1 MSGTWPRWRD
11 VAGVLTL
18 YGATGSWLERLDPR
32 AKIGACL
39 AAILAVILAD
49 SVTVKTAVVG
59 LLLIGWLSAR
69 LGAGLLAITVASLA
83 FFFLTTITLRGVI
96 RGQHAADAVELGP
109 LRYSP
114 SGVMDGLAMCLQILG
129 VILALTLLVRATEP
143 IRLAEGME
151 RLLSPFK
158 RFGLPAHEAVMMFSI
173 ALRFLPIMVTEIQRM
188 QTAQLARGGGV
199 HRRGLRARIGA
210 LVPLLIPVVIVALV
224 RAKELAEA
232 MEARG
237 YRGDVE
243 RTSLREYRLERGEL
257 VLLSGGVVLLLVAIA
272 TRVW

>member
-1 MSGTWPRWRD
+1 MPSL
-11 VAGVLTL
+11 LTL

-32 AKIGACL
+32 AKIGA
-39 AAILAVILAD
+39 ATVAVLAVILAD
-49 SVTVKTAVVG
+49 SVAVKATIVA
-59 LLLIGWLSAR
+59 LLLLGWLTSR
-69 LGAGLLAITVASLA
+69 LGGKLLAITVASLA

-96 RGQHAADAVELGP
+96 RGQHAADAVAWGP

-114 SGVMDGLAMCLQILG
+114 AGVVDGLAMCLQILG

-151 RLLSPFK
+151 RLLTGFK

-173 ALRFLPIMVTEIQRM
+173 ALRFLPIMATEIQRM

-199 HRRGLRARIGA
+199 HRRGVRARTGA
-210 LVPLLIPVVIVALV
+210 ILPLLIPVVIVALV
-224 RAKELAEA
+224 RARDLAEA
-232 MEARG
+232 MDARG

-243 RTSLREYRLERGEL
+243 RTSLREYRLTGGDL
-257 VLLSGGVVLLLVAIA
+257 TLLTGGVVLLVVAIA
-272 TRVW
+272 TRL

>member
-1 MSGTWPRWRD
+1 MPS
-11 VAGVLTL
+11 VLTL

-39 AAILAVILAD
+39 AATVAVIVAD
-49 SVTVKTAVVG
+49 SVGVKAAIVA
-59 LLLIGWLSAR
+59 LLLLGWLTSR
-69 LGAGLLAITVASLA
+69 LGGTLLAITVASLG

-96 RGQHAADAVELGP
+96 RGQHAADAVAWGP

-114 SGVMDGLAMCLQILG
+114 AGLVDGLAMCLQILG

-151 RLLSPFK
+151 RLLTPFK

-199 HRRGLRARIGA
+199 QRRGLLARAGAIG
-210 LVPLLIPVVIVALV
+210 PLLIPVVIVALV
-224 RAKELAEA
+224 RARDLAEA

-243 RTSLREYRLERGEL
+243 RTSLRQYRLGPADL
-257 VLLSGGVVLLLVAIA
+257 ALLAGGATLLVVAVTA
-272 TRVW
+272 RVW